1 MGRTRTS
8 GITTD
13 ALGSRIIKKEVLG
26 KVIYRRL
33 GSVTQ
38 EIAEQILAREIERIR
53 LAREKG
59 TRPRVTFREAALK
72 YLKFEAPK
80 LASSDILAWHIE
92 LLDPFIGDLTLE
104 EVHDETLLPFK
115 ESRLKKDGVSLTT
128 VNRSFEVVRRIL
140 NLCARKW
147 RHPNGFSWLETVP
160 LIEMER
166 NRLARKPYPL
176 SWEEQA
182 LLFGELHYEHNAQM
196 ALFKVN
202 TGLREQEVCNLRW
215 DWEAE
220 VPELETT
227 VFVIPAVFSEDGRS
241 GVKNGEDRLVVL
253 NPVARSVIDA
263 CRGKHPDYVFSY
275 QGERL
280 RCMNNGAWQSARKRA
295 ATKYQERFGR
305 QAPWGFEHLR
315 IHDLKHTFG
324 RRLRAARVPFET
336 RQVLLGHKNGS
347 ITTHYSGAEIGELIE
362 GVNRID
368 ASRSTPALTTLRV
381 ACAAPVSGGSATVKA
396 LQSVAEKKL
405 RLPESSLSL

>member
-13 ALGSRIIKKEVLG
+13 KCGGRIIKKEVLG
-26 KVIYRRL
+26 KTIYRRL
-33 GSVTQ
+33 GVVAQ
-38 EIAEQILAREIERIR
+38 EVAEQILAREVERIR

-59 TRPRVTFREAALK
+59 SRPRVAFREASVK
-72 YLKFEAPK
+72 YLKDEAPK
-80 LASSDILAWHIE
+80 LASCDDLAWHVE
-92 LLDPFIGDLTLE
+92 LLDPFIGDLALE
-104 EVHDETLLPFK
+104 EVHDETLRPFK
-115 ESRLKKDGVSLTT
+115 ESRLKRDGVGMTT
-128 VNRSFEVVRRIL
+128 VNRSLEVVRRIL

-147 RHPNGFSWLETVP
+147 RHPNGMSWLETVP

-166 NRLARKPYPL
+166 NTHARKPYPL

-182 LLFGELHYEHNAQM
+182 LLFGELRYDPNGQM

-220 VPELETT
+220 IPELGTS
-227 VFVIPAVFSEDGRS
+227 VFIVPAIFSDDGLH
-241 GVKNGEDRLVVL
+241 GVKNREDRLVVM
-253 NPVARSVIDA
+253 NDVARSVVEARRGIHPEYVFT
-263 CRGKHPDYVFSY
+263 CRGKK
-275 QGERL
+275 L
-280 RCMNNGAWQSARKRA
+280 NCMNNTAWQNARKDA
-295 ATKYQERFGR
+295 ADKYMERFGKE
-305 QAPWGFEHLR
+305 APWGFAHIR

-347 ITTHYSGAEIGELIE
+347 ITTHYSATEIGELIE

-368 ASRSTPALTTLRV
+368 ASRSTPILTTLRV
-381 ACAAPVSGGSATVKA
+381 VSAPVPGKSAATAEA
-396 LQSVAEKKL
+396 LQSVAGKKL
-405 RLPESSLSL
+405 GHPKVA